1 MICCK
6 ALKTLGFVM
15 RISKEFNLSS
25 SLKTLYCSL
34 VRSLLEYS
42 SVLWDPYTVSDSC
55 QLERVQ
61 RRFLSCAAFVLKINH
76 PPHDYFLVMQELSLI
91 SLADRRVNANIEF
104 LNKLVDGRIDAPSL
118 LSLVNFKVPSRTTR
132 YHAPFVV
139 PAHTTNYSRNNPLDR
154 MMRLANE
161 STVHQN

>member
-1 MICCK
+1 
-6 ALKTLGFVM
+6 
-15 RISKEFNLSS
+15 
-25 SLKTLYCSL
+25 
-34 VRSLLEYS
+34 
-42 SVLWDPYTVSDSC
+42 
-55 QLERVQ
+55 
-61 RRFLSCAAFVLKINH
+61 
-76 PPHDYFLVMQELSLI
+76 MQELSLI

-132 YHAPFVV
+132 YHIPFVV
-139 PAHTTNYSRNNPLDR
+139 PAHTTNYGRNNPLDR